1 MTYDYKK
8 DIDPTLAEMKKG
20 YEEIGNKEKDS
31 INQKKDKN
39 IAYAEK
45 ETAEKID
52 ETTDDYVDILRSAG
66 IQKELD
72 LRDIQETRANM
83 GLSRSGLSATEQ
95 TAAILSAGNKTAAAQ
110 RNRQK
115 AIDSLNQSLANYRIQ
130 QETEANDAIL
140 AIDKGIEENLA
151 KARVDLTNKAN
162 ELTSADIK
170 AEIEAETKRQE
181 SDDKVTIAQIK
192 ASKNNDDDLYK
203 LAEKGLIEDDT
214 LKYAIGNG
222 LTVKQA
228 IEHEDQEL
236 PTTYLKPTAAIYQG
250 AVKVYTGGFGGKEK
264 NEAALDAYLLSP
276 ELEGYDID
284 LIKQFAMN
292 ENNRPLI
299 RFELVDDGGNN
310 YLGGYD
316 KNGVVRDVITGR
328 TYTGVQLYNEFK
340 RQGLNNKDAKNKVI
354 DIQKKCKVINSK

>member
-1 MTYDYKK
+1 MAYDYKK

-20 YEEIGNKEKDS
+20 YEEIGNKEKES

-95 TAAILSAGNKTAAAQ
+95 TAAILSAGNKTAVAQ

-130 QETEANDAIL
+130 QETEANDSIL

-170 AEIEAETKRQE
+170 AEIEAETKRKE
-181 SDDKVTIAQIK
+181 SDDKVKIAQINARK
-192 ASKNNDDDLYK
+192 KEETDRVNALYK
-203 LAEKGLIEDDT
+203 AKENNQISEET
-214 LKYAIGNG
+214 LSHAIVNG
-222 LTVKQA
+222 LSVKQA
-228 IEHEDQEL
+228 IQYQNTSSKFETLVTEGKISGEEKDEYIKKNFTPEYAEL
-236 PTTYLKPTAAIYQG
+236 YSTVRSKALRIKNQGVGMNDSKKEYLIDALLYSGLELAEINDI
-250 AVKVYTGGFGGKEK
+250 AKECGLT
-264 NEAALDAYLLSP
+264 ESD
-276 ELEGYDID
+276 
-284 LIKQFAMN
+284 
-292 ENNRPLI
+292 
-299 RFELVDDGGNN
+299 FE
-310 YLGGYD
+310 
-316 KNGVVRDVITGR
+316 KH
-328 TYTGVQLYNEFK
+328 
-340 RQGLNNKDAKNKVI
+340 
-354 DIQKKCKVINSK
+354 KK